1 MELAH
6 CEWALISRHVFAMAR
21 EPLVLSIANACT
33 LMAAIVRDA
42 TTELAVM
49 ASPPATGVSEFT
61 VLLTT
66 VSIFLYHTIA
76 LLYHSSTSTTATAT
90 HPSAYLRQ
98 E

>member
-1 MELAH
+1 
-6 CEWALISRHVFAMAR
+6 MAR

-42 TTELAVM
+42 TTELAVMM